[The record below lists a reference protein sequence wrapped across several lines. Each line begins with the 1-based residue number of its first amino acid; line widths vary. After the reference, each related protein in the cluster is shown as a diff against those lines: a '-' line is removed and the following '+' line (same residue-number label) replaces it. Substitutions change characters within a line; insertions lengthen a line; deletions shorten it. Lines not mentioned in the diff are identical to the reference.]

1 MNSFW
6 IILILGAL
14 NAITPF
20 SIDLYLPAFPAI
32 AKDLSTQVETI
43 SLTISTYFLGFSI
56 GQILYGPL
64 LDRFGR
70 KKPVAFGLCI
80 YILASLACSY
90 CHTPRELMIWRFIQ
104 ALGGSSASVASTA
117 MVRDFF
123 PVDQSAKVFSLM
135 TLILGIS
142 PLLAPTIG
150 GWISLA
156 FGWHFIFVSLAVITA
171 FILTCTLIFL
181 PAGHPPDRSVKL
193 APKIIFADFYQIF
206 KNADFFLYA
215 ITGSLSFSGLFV
227 YVAGSPAIF
236 LEGFKVSASV
246 YGAIFAFLAIG
257 MLTGSQLNLWLGKRY
272 SNRLIFKTALQTQA
286 VLGVLFLIFA
296 IFIPANLSG
305 TLTFLFLLLMC
316 SGVTYPNAASLALAP
331 FADNAGRASA
341 LLGFMQLG
349 LGSLICSG
357 VGISDY
363 KGTLPTATVM
373 AISAVM
379 GLSLLLSKV

>member
-1 MNSFW
+1 M
-6 IILILGAL
+6 ILGAL
-14 NAITPF
+14 NTITPF

-32 AKDLSTQVETI
+32 AHDFSTEVETI

-70 KKPVAFGLCI
+70 KKPITFGLLI
-80 YILASLACSY
+80 YIFATFACTY
-90 CHTPRELMIWRFIQ
+90 CQSVRELMVWRFIQ
-104 ALGGSSASVASTA
+104 ALGGSAASVASTA

-123 PVDQSAKVFSLM
+123 PIDQSAKVFSMM
-135 TLILGIS
+135 TLILGLS

-150 GWISLA
+150 GWISAAL
-156 FGWHFIFVSLAVITA
+156 GWHFIFVSLAVITA
-171 FILTCTLIFL
+171 FILVCTLIFL
-181 PAGHPPDRSVKL
+181 PDGHPPDRSVKL
-193 APKIIFADFYQIF
+193 APKIILNDFYEIL

-236 LEGFKVSASV
+236 LEGFKVSQSAYS
-246 YGAIFAFLAIG
+246 AIFAFLAVG
-257 MLTGSQLNLWLGKRY
+257 MLSGSQLNLWFGKRY
-272 SNRLIFKTALQTQA
+272 SNRLIFKSALQTQA
-286 VLGVLFLIFA
+286 ILGVLFFIFA
-296 IFIPANLSG
+296 IFVPANLAG
-305 TLTFLFLLLMC
+305 TLTFLFFLLMC

-341 LLGFMQLG
+341 LLGFLQLG
-349 LGSLICSG
+349 LGSLICAG

-363 KGTLPTATVM
+363 KGTLPTACVM
-373 AISAVM
+373 AISAVL
-379 GLSLLLSKV
+379 GLGLLLSKV